1 MGCKVVDR
9 SEELTRV
16 LRQALTGRGAHV
28 LTAEVFD
35 GLDWRLA
42 GRRPEGAAHTVFQVL
57 GHLVYWHDWAL
68 EWIETEKPEAP
79 EHAAESWPDET
90 GAEDREAWESTVDRY
105 KKGLATMLRHAAAP
119 DLLADRG
126 GKSILEILQLI
137 ASHDSYHAGQ
147 VATLRRVLGSWPP
160 PGGGATW

>member
-1 MGCKVVDR
+1 MGEG

-35 GLDWRLA
+35 GLDWKLA
-42 GRRPEGAAHTVFQVL
+42 GRRPPGAAHTVFQVL

-68 EWIETEKPEAP
+68 EWIEAGKPVPP
-79 EHAAESWPDET
+79 EHAAESWPDEE
-90 GAEDREAWESTVDRY
+90 GPENSEAWEKTLARY
-105 KKGLATMLRHAAAP
+105 REGLEAMRRHAADP
-119 DLLADRG
+119 DLLTDRD
-126 GKSILEILQLI
+126 GKSVLEILQLI

>member
-1 MGCKVVDR
+1 MSDTT
-9 SEELTRV
+9 EELTRV
-16 LRQALTGRGAHV
+16 LRQALSGRGAHV
-28 LTAEVFD
+28 PTAEVFD

-68 EWIETEKPEAP
+68 EWIEGEKPPTP
-79 EHAAESWPDET
+79 EHAAEGWPDRQ
-90 GAEDREAWESTVDRY
+90 APASAAAWEEDLDRFRA
-105 KKGLATMLRHAAAP
+105 GLREMDRHAADPA
-119 DLLADRG
+119 LFTDRD

-147 VATLRRVLGSWPP
+147 VATLRRALDAWPP